1 MQPIINILIAISF
14 VASMLTSPASA
25 AGYIDVRVDGTS
37 IPYYGVNAQIIDGR
51 TMVPMRAVCD
61 ALYASVTWDDQRKA
75 AIVKKADTTLIMQA
89 GNRTYMVD
97 SIPYTMDCT
106 PVIVNDRMLLPARY
120 VAENLGYQVEWD
132 ASTNTVQID
141 SNSGRNPSYLAD
153 FSVEFD
159 KAEKCYSVYLGF
171 FDENKRYMRC
181 QGTASIRIVN
191 DDGEEVYRNVFDI
204 EEGSFSEYTRK
215 LTGNT
220 VYLLTQINIPQQ
232 DITASMSQYGNL
244 YMDFFTQDGNFGEQ
258 SKMVFDLPI
267 RSGKDLADIAYETS
281 FEVDQDRIS
290 YIHKIWVDKFEIT
303 NVEKL
308 YGDKIK
314 ASYTLEGEMSDGTV
328 CCIKVNCYDKDGYL
342 IDSDMIGGDVDDDC
356 SFKFKDWLMISK
368 DTVRLEFVAP

>member
-89 GNRTYMVD
+89 GNSTYMVD

-159 KAEKCYSVYLGF
+159 EAEKCYSVYLGF

-204 EEGSFSEYTRK
+204 EEGSFLEYTMK

-220 VYLLTQINIPQQ
+220 VYLLTQIKIPQQ